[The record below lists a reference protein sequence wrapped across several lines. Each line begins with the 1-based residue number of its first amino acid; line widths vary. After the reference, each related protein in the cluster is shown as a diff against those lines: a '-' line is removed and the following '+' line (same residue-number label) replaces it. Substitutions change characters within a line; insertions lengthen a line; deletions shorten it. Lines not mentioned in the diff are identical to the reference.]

1 MTTFFNT
8 LNHLMLKTKT
18 WDQLSETER
27 NDINVWSLH
36 RFISMYSPYIELAN
50 IVQRIP
56 LTEKERIYRTYY
68 SLLPTKKVYL
78 KYIKGKSE
86 KISNDLLDKVTFYFS
101 CSSREAKDL
110 LMIISK
116 DSLKQILQELGVDDK
131 EITKLIK
138 F

>member
-1 MTTFFNT
+1 
-8 LNHLMLKTKT
+8 MLKTKT
-18 WDQLSETER
+18 WDQLSETEK

>member
-1 MTTFFNT
+1 
-8 LNHLMLKTKT
+8 MLKTKT

>member
-18 WDQLSETER
+18 WEQLSETER

>member
-1 MTTFFNT
+1 
-8 LNHLMLKTKT
+8 MLKTKT
-18 WDQLSETER
+18 WDRLSETER

>member
-50 IVQRIP
+50 VVQRIP

-86 KISNDLLDKVTFYFS
+86 KISNDLLDKITFYFS

>member
-18 WDQLSETER
+18 WEQLSETER

-86 KISNDLLDKVTFYFS
+86 KISNDLLDKITFYFS

>member
-18 WDQLSETER
+18 WEQLSETER

-116 DSLKQILQELGVDDK
+116 DSLKQILQEFVQFLQ
-131 EITKLIK
+131 
-138 F
+138 

>member
-78 KYIKGKSE
+78 KY
-86 KISNDLLDKVTFYFS
+86 LL
-101 CSSREAKDL
+101 
-110 LMIISK
+110 
-116 DSLKQILQELGVDDK
+116 
-131 EITKLIK
+131 
-138 F
+138 

>member
-18 WDQLSETER
+18 WDRLSETER

-110 LMIISK
+110 LMIISR

>member
-18 WDQLSETER
+18 WEQLSETER

-36 RFISMYSPYIELAN
+36 RFISMYSLYIELAN

-131 EITKLIK
+131 EIIKLIK